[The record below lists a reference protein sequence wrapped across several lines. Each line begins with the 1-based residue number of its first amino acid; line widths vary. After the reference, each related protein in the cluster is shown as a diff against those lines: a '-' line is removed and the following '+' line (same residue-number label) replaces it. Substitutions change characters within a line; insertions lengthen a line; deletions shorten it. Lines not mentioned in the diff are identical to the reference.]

1 MQKIKKIIHRK
12 KTHRLGRLLG
22 LLPDGAV
29 GQVLDVVLLAEEVV
43 VLSGLDALL
52 LGVIGDL
59 VVELGGVAAPVLGMD
74 GRGGAYLI
82 GTNLCALHYDA
93 AGSDN
98 GAIRELGT
106 LEDDGLV
113 TDGAL
118 VADVAAGEDGALA

>member
-22 LLPDGAV
+22 LLPDSAV

-74 GRGGAYLI
+74 GRCGTYLI
-82 GTNLCALHYDA
+82 GTNLCALHYDT
-93 AGSDN
+93 AGSDH

-113 TDGAL
+113 TDRAL